1 MRVIL
6 IFVDGVGLGSQ
17 DDNNPFV
24 FTPTPGLSGLL
35 AGKMLTREAKDYAGP
50 EATLLGIDATLG
62 VPGLPQSATGQ
73 TALFTGVNAPACL
86 GDHLR
91 GFPNSALRKIIAEN
105 SMFKQLKKE
114 GFEVAF
120 TNAYRPPFFDL
131 LRHGLPGNRYS
142 CSTLTTYYGDLP
154 FFRLKD
160 IKDGKALY
168 MDITNEI
175 LNRLGYDVPL
185 FTPEEGAERL
195 FEISREYD
203 FCLFEYFLSD
213 LAGHL
218 SDQAEASRVISTLD
232 RFIGGLAKLIDP
244 GNEMIVVVSDHG
256 NLEDINSEN
265 HTLNEA
271 MLLLIGDS
279 CRRSRLNIRL
289 SSLTDVLPAIKEL
302 LYI

>member
-1 MRVIL
+1 VRVIL
-6 IFVDGVGLGSQ
+6 IFVDGVGLGNQ
-17 DDNNPFV
+17 DENNPFV

-35 AGKMLTREAKDYAGP
+35 AGKDLTREAKDYAGP

-73 TALFTGVNAPACL
+73 TALFTGINAPACL

-91 GFPNSALRKIIAEN
+91 GFPNSTLRKIIEEN
-105 SMFKQLKKE
+105 SMFKLLKKE
-114 GFEVAF
+114 RFKAAF
-120 TNAYRPPFFDL
+120 ANAYRPPFFDL

-142 CSTLTTYYGDLP
+142 CSTLATYYGGLP
-154 FFRLKD
+154 FFSLDD
-160 IKDGKALY
+160 IKAGEALY

-175 LNRLGYDVPL
+175 LTRLGYDVPM

-195 FEISREYD
+195 AEISRNYD

-218 SDQAEASRVISTLD
+218 SDQDEASRVISTLD
-232 RFIGGLAKLIDP
+232 RFIGGLAELIDP
-244 GNEMIVVVSDHG
+244 GYEMIVVVSDHG
-256 NLEDINSEN
+256 NLENISSGN

-271 MLLLIGDS
+271 MMLLIGDPI
-279 CRRSRLNIRL
+279 RRNRLNAGL